1 MRAIGATRNAMS
13 IAPRSIII
21 VGAGVIGLAI
31 GRALARAGLD
41 VQIFDRRE
49 VAREAT
55 WAAAGMLAA
64 AAESEPG
71 NETFFALARASR
83 ERWRQF
89 ADELQVETDF
99 DLHYREGTTLV
110 AAQSDAEK
118 AQLRATVQ
126 YLRTLDEPARLVK
139 EPHQIEPELAD
150 NVQLALFSP
159 YDGQVDTRALGRA
172 LHQSLIRN
180 GGQVHEHASV
190 DDVVVDAGR
199 VIGVRL
205 GDETVSAD
213 HIVLAS
219 GAWCDFPSLRGVVP
233 EIHPVKGQLLAFQ
246 AEPGRI
252 KHIVWGQGV
261 YVVPR
266 KDGRIILGATMED
279 AGFDVSVD
287 PATIQAQRAKAA
299 RVLPFLDTLDV
310 CDAWSGLRP
319 GSPDGLPV
327 MGPSAIKGLTLAMGH
342 FRNGILLA
350 PITADLV
357 GRSVID
363 GDIPP
368 PLLPFLPNRFEV

>member
-1 MRAIGATRNAMS
+1 MN
-13 IAPRSIII
+13 IAPKSVII
-21 VGAGVIGLAI
+21 VGAGVIGLVV

-41 VQIFDRRE
+41 VQIYERRE

-89 ADELQVETDF
+89 ADELQGETEF
-99 DLHYREGTTLV
+99 DLHYREGATLV
-110 AAQSDAEK
+110 AAQSVAEE

-126 YLRTLDEPARLVK
+126 YLRTLDESARLVK

-150 NVQLALFSP
+150 DVQLGLFSP
-159 YDGQVDTRALGRA
+159 SDGQVDTRALGRA
-172 LHQSLIRN
+172 LHQSLIRI
-180 GGQVHEHASV
+180 GGQVHEHTSV
-190 DDVVVDAGR
+190 NDVVVEGGR
-199 VIGVRL
+199 VIGVRV
-205 GDETVSAD
+205 GDETAIAD
-213 HIVLAS
+213 HVVLAS
-219 GAWCDFPSLRGVVP
+219 GAWCDFPTLRGIVP
-233 EIHPVKGQLLAFQ
+233 EVHPVKGQLLAFQ

-252 KHIVWGQGV
+252 KNIVWGQGV
-261 YVVPR
+261 YIVPR
-266 KDGRIILGATMED
+266 KDGRIIVGATMED
-279 AGFDVSVD
+279 AGFDVSID
-287 PATIQAQRAKAA
+287 PATIEAQRVKAA
-299 RVLPFLDTLDV
+299 RVLPFLNALEICDTW
-310 CDAWSGLRP
+310 AGLRP

-327 MGPSAIKGLTLAMGH
+327 MGPSALEGLTLAMGH

-368 PLLPFLPNRFEV
+368 PLLPFLPNRLEV